1 MLESSRE
8 TDKTL
13 SLLLGFKKI
22 KKKERETPSKKKKE
36 TLVRVREKTPK
47 TPLIVL
53 LFVPSYKSSS
63 SSSSSTFYIES
74 LTAFARKEEG
84 RKEMTTRQ
92 QQRQKVIVVGGGLAG
107 LSAAHTVLENGGAVL
122 LLDKSAFL
130 GGNSTKATSGI
141 NGMFV
146 CVCVFLDGDFFSLS
160 FFLSFFSG
168 SKPVVVVATY
178 VNDDDVNVNDDAA
191 KGRDFFREFS

>member
-1 MLESSRE
+1 
-8 TDKTL
+8 
-13 SLLLGFKKI
+13 
-22 KKKERETPSKKKKE
+22 KE

-84 RKEMTTRQ
+84 RKEMTTRQQ